1 MKNIAKA
8 VILSVLVITLAAC
21 NTFVPQATETPIP
34 TETSLPTSTHT
45 LEPTST
51 PTLAPTRTPV
61 PPTETPSEPVLPI
74 PSGEPSSEWAGIP
87 IMPNALAGEGDS
99 SGYSFTIDA
108 SLNEIQT
115 FYETELPKLGWN
127 VFASGLGTTDAVI
140 LMFMKDAGILSVSII
155 PQPDGTMYVLLVK

>member
-1 MKNIAKA
+1 MENIAKA

-21 NTFVPQATETPIP
+21 NTFIPQPTATPIP

-61 PPTETPSEPVLPI
+61 PPTETPTEAVLSM
-74 PSGEPSSEWAGIP
+74 PSGKPSSEWAGIP

-108 SLNEIQT
+108 SLDEIQK

-140 LMFMKDAGILSVSII
+140 LMFMKDADILSVSII